1 MRIPTR
7 LTAVVLAL
15 SFAAAARAAEMTA
28 TLTGVHM
35 CCKGCTSTLEK
46 AVAKVKGAKAVTAT
60 KEGEMQG
67 TVTVTADTKENLQK
81 AIDAIA
87 AAGFHGKI
95 DGNKDVKFKTAK
107 LEKAAQGK
115 DTKVQKLELAGIHN
129 CCPACTK
136 AIKTAVGKVDGVKEV
151 SIEPKKDKFAVEGD
165 FNARKV
171 LTALN
176 KAGFHCVTQKEKDKQ
191 DKEAKASESKSS
203 EAESK

>member
-1 MRIPTR
+1 MRIPTHF
-7 LTAVVLAL
+7 TAVVLAL
-15 SFAAAARAAEMTA
+15 SLAGAARAAELTA
-28 TLTGVHM
+28 KLTDVHM

-46 AVAKVKGAKAVTAT
+46 AVGKVKGAKAVAST

-67 TVTVTADTKENLQK
+67 DVTVTADTKENLQK

-95 DGNKDVKFKTAK
+95 DNKDVKFKMAK
-107 LEKAAQGK
+107 LDKAAQGK

-136 AIKTAVGKVDGVKEV
+136 AIKEAAGKVDGVKDV

-165 FNARKV
+165 FNARK
-171 LTALN
+171 LLGALN
-176 KAGFHCVTQKEKDKQ
+176 KAGFHCVTQKEKEAM
-191 DKEAKASESKSS
+191 DKEAKAKESKS
-203 EAESK
+203 